1 MSENS
6 PLEKAV
12 KDADVTFVQLPLP
25 IFERELTPQ
34 ERNMHGAYWDKL
46 TSLVPN
52 KFFSPDRPIF
62 NFMEFGLGLPTLSA
76 EVKNTGHSMGLVDL
90 FGFSGS
96 TIDYKEVGKVLDE
109 AGPSRIFFMSPMTCG
124 YDIFLNIAEMVKDR
138 FPDSLVVGGGA
149 HVAKLPERTLA
160 EIPKLDVA
168 VTDHK
173 FRVEDLVNRYLKY
186 GALEGISGI
195 IYRDKEGNVM
205 RSNHGLTQ
213 IEGRRKLQVE
223 RGYEDLDFDILPS
236 RYADSSWARIYTML
250 GCKYQCAYCAD
261 VLHIGVEPEA
271 YSMDKVMAQ
280 IDALQKRF
288 GVQLFYIGDE
298 TFTYIP
304 SHAREF
310 AKRMGERKN
319 AYWIAQTRVDC
330 VDQETLEVMADNN
343 CILLKFG
350 AENGSDGILRS
361 MRKGTTTKQIE
372 YATRMA
378 KDIGLNVFTYWM
390 TGLPGETETTVQQSM
405 DLQRRLFESG
415 QCDLAEDVI
424 FVPYPG
430 TDIHANPQKY
440 GITIEQKPWSQ
451 WREDMPS
458 VTSTRELSSR
468 RIYDLWL
475 NKINKLGNL
484 IRG

>member
-1 MSENS
+1 MAFLVIMVKKVNS
-6 PLEKAV
+6 S
-12 KDADVTFVQLPLP
+12 
-25 IFERELTPQ
+25 I
-34 ERNMHGAYWDKL
+34 G
-46 TSLVPN
+46 
-52 KFFSPDRPIF
+52 
-62 NFMEFGLGLPTLSA
+62 MEFGLGLPTLSA

-90 FGFSGS
+90 LGFSSS
-96 TIDYKEVGKVLDE
+96 TIDYVEVGRVLDE

-124 YDIFLNIAEMVKDR
+124 YEIFLNIARMVKER

-149 HVAKLPERTLA
+149 HVAKLPERTLT
-160 EIPKLDVA
+160 EIPELDVA

-173 FRVEDLVNRYLKY
+173 FRAGDLVNGYLRH
-186 GALEGISGI
+186 GALNAVSGI
-195 IYRDKEGNVM
+195 LYRDDDGNVK
-205 RSNHGLTQ
+205 RTNPSLIQ
-213 IEGRRKLQVE
+213 IEGRKKPQVE
-223 RGYEDLDFDILPS
+223 RGFGDLDFDILPS

-250 GCKYQCAYCAD
+250 GCKYTCAYCAD
-261 VLHIGVEPEA
+261 VLHIGVEPET
-271 YSMDKVMAQ
+271 YDMKRVMAQ
-280 IDALQKRF
+280 IDTLQERF
-288 GVQLFYIGDE
+288 GVSLFYVGDE
-298 TFTYIP
+298 TFTYVP
-304 SHAREF
+304 EHARNF
-310 AKRMGERKN
+310 ARKMGERKN

-350 AENGSDGILRS
+350 AESGSDEILRS
-361 MRKGTTTKQIE
+361 MGKGTTAKQIE

-390 TGLPGETETTVQQSM
+390 TGLPGETEKTVQQSM

-430 TDIHANPQKY
+430 TDIHATPQKY

-475 NKINKLGNL
+475 NKINILGNL